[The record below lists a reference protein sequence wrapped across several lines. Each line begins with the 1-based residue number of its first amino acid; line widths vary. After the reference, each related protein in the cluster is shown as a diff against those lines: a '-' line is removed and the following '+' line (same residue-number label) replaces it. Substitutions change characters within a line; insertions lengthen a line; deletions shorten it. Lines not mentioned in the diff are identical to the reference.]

1 MPIALLTDFGTRD
14 HYVGAMKG
22 VILGINGKA
31 VIVDITHDTE
41 PQDIGSAAFIL
52 MSCYRDFPPATV
64 FCCVVDPGVGS
75 DRRALIVDANEQLF
89 VGPDN
94 GLFSFLFDGSS
105 HITSVE
111 NDRFFRKPVSST
123 FHGRDI
129 FAPVAAHL
137 SLGVP
142 PHEFGPG
149 ITDPVTLSNSEPHVI
164 DENTIIGA
172 VIHID
177 RFGNIVTNV
186 TAEMAGRA
194 FELEMAGLPVND
206 LRERYAGTPAGQP
219 FAIVGSSGLI
229 EISINGGSAA
239 EMLQVQQGASVTVRR
254 KPARSE

>member
-14 HYVGAMKG
+14 YYVGAMKG
-22 VILGINGKA
+22 VILAIDHKA
-31 VIVDITHDTE
+31 VIIDITHE
-41 PQDIGSAAFIL
+41 IGPQDIASAWFVL
-52 MSCYRDFPPATV
+52 RSCYRDFPPATV

-75 DRRALIVDANEQLF
+75 DRRALIVAANDQFF

-94 GLFSFLFDGSS
+94 GLFSFLYDGTARV
-105 HITSVE
+105 TSIE
-111 NDRFFRKPVSST
+111 NDRYFRKPVSST

-129 FAPVAAHL
+129 FAPIAAHL

-142 PHEFGPG
+142 PHEIGPE
-149 ITDPVTLSNSEPHVI
+149 IADPVALPNSDPIQI
-164 DENTIIGA
+164 DQDTVSGA
-172 VIHID
+172 VVHID
-177 RFGNIVTNV
+177 HFGNIVTNV

-194 FELEMAGLPVND
+194 FELEVAGLPVND

-239 EMLQVQQGASVTVRR
+239 ETLHVERGATVTVRR
-254 KPARSE
+254 KQSAS

>member
-1 MPIALLTDFGTRD
+1 
-14 HYVGAMKG
+14 MKG
-22 VILGINGKA
+22 VILGVNRKA
-31 VIVDITHDTE
+31 VIVDITHE
-41 PQDIGSAAFIL
+41 IAPHDIASAAFVL
-52 MSCYRDFPPATV
+52 RSCHRDFPSATV

-75 DRRALIVDANEQLF
+75 DRRALIVAANGQFF

-94 GLFSFLFDGSS
+94 GLFSFLYGGSAQ
-105 HITSVE
+105 ITSIE
-111 NDRFFRKPVSST
+111 NEQYFRQPVGST

-142 PHEFGPG
+142 PHAFGPE
-149 ITDPVTLSNSEPHVI
+149 ITDPVTLQNNQTIEI
-164 DENTIIGA
+164 DRDTLHGA
-172 VIHID
+172 VVHID
-177 RFGNIVTNV
+177 HFGNIVTNV

-194 FELEMAGLPVND
+194 FQLEVAGLPVND

-239 EMLQVQQGASVTVRR
+239 EMLHVERGASVIVRR
-254 KPARSE
+254 KQGHS